1 MRNIMVINSKGG
13 SGKTTVATNLA
24 SYFATQNKKVVLV
37 DCDPQGSSMA
47 WLAARSAARSPIQ
60 GIAEFKKGA
69 RPVSRS
75 ADYVIFDAPAGLR
88 GGALSKMVR
97 KAQTILIPVLPS
109 PLDMR
114 AAVNFIAEIKKSAML
129 ANKKA
134 KLALL
139 ANRSRDFTNIYWEL
153 DEFLNKQRIPF
164 LTMLR
169 DSQHYIRSAERGVG
183 IFEIAPAATDLDRE
197 QWQPIIKWVKSKRS
211 QP

>member
-114 AAVNFIAEIKKSAML
+114 AAVNFIAEIKKSATL

>member
-24 SYFATQNKKVVLV
+24 SYFATQNKKVVLM
-37 DCDPQGSSMA
+37 DYDLQGSSMA
-47 WLAARSAARSPIQ
+47 WLEARSSARTPIQ
-60 GIAEFKKGA
+60 GIAAYKKA
-69 RPVSRS
+69 AKRPSRS
-75 ADYVIFDAPAGLR
+75 CDYVIIDAPSGLH
-88 GGALSKMVR
+88 GGALTNMV
-97 KAQTILIPVLPS
+97 KKVQTILIPVLPS
-109 PLDMR
+109 PIDMH
-114 AAVNFIAEIKKSAML
+114 AATEFLKEIKKSAPVQR
-129 ANKKA
+129 KKA

-153 DEFLNKQRIPF
+153 DDFLSRQRVPF

-169 DSQHYIRSAERGVG
+169 DSQHYIRAAERGLG
-183 IFEIAPAATDLDRE
+183 IFEMAPAATDLDRE